1 VSTPGATGAVIAG
14 CGESPYT
21 RHPPPNTTTAQVL
34 ADAAARAL
42 ASAGLKPS
50 ELDGLAVSSFSL
62 TPDHAVDLA
71 WRLGLRLRW
80 LMEDTNGGASG
91 INMLQHAS
99 RAIQAGDARA
109 ILIVA
114 GDHLPRERFQELV
127 DNYNVATRD
136 HLAPLPFGGPNS
148 LFAMLTQR
156 HAVKHGLRRE
166 DYGALVV
173 AQRRWAA
180 GNPGAAY
187 RDTLTLEDYLNAP
200 VVADPLCLYDCVP
213 VVTGADAV
221 IVCAG
226 DDPGR
231 GKPVAIRALAMSI
244 NPDDQ
249 RGDGLRTGLADVA
262 DQLWRDAAA
271 GPDDMD
277 VTMVYDDYPAMALVQ
292 LADLGYAGDRDMC
305 AMIRDQISTLKMPVN
320 TSGGQLS
327 AGQAGAAGGLHGV
340 VEAILQLRG
349 EAGARQVAGA
359 RTALVAGY
367 GMVCYRYG
375 ACAGATV
382 LEAVDTRGPADL
394 PARGPAD
401 LLARTSSP

>member
-1 VSTPGATGAVIAG
+1 MVSSPDAVIAG

-21 RHPPPNTTTAQVL
+21 RHPPAGTTTSQVL
-34 ADAAARAL
+34 ADAGARAL
-42 ASAGLKPS
+42 TSAGLEPS
-50 ELDGLAVSSFSL
+50 ALDGLAVSSFSL
-62 TPDHAVDLA
+62 APDHAVDLA

-80 LMEDTNGGASG
+80 LMQDTNGGASG
-91 INMLQHAS
+91 INMLQHAT
-99 RAIQAGDARA
+99 RAVQAGDAHA
-109 ILIVA
+109 ILVLA
-114 GDHLPRERFQELV
+114 GDHLPRDRFQDLV
-127 DNYNVATRD
+127 ENYNRATSD

-156 HAVKHGLRRE
+156 HAAAHGLKRE

-173 AQRRWAA
+173 AQRQWAA

-187 RDTLTLEDYLNAP
+187 RDPMSLHDYLNAP
-200 VVADPLCLYDCVP
+200 VVADPLCVYDCVP

-221 IVCAG
+221 IVCAP
-226 DDPGR
+226 DEPTE
-231 GKPVAIRALAMSI
+231 KKAVAIRALKISI

-249 RGDGLRTGLADVA
+249 QGDGLRTGLADVA
-262 DQLWRDAAA
+262 GDLWRDAGT
-271 GPDDMD
+271 GPSGID

-292 LADLGYAGDRDMC
+292 LADLGYAGDGDVRSLIHERI
-305 AMIRDQISTLKMPVN
+305 ATRRLAVN

-340 VEAILQLRG
+340 VEAVHQLRG
-349 EAGARQVAGA
+349 EAGERQVAGA

-375 ACAGATV
+375 AGAGAAV
-382 LEAVDTRGPADL
+382 LEAVASR
-394 PARGPAD
+394 
-401 LLARTSSP
+401 

>member
-1 VSTPGATGAVIAG
+1 VSAPDAVIAG

-21 RHPPPNTTTAQVL
+21 RHPRAGTTTSQVL
-34 ADAAARAL
+34 ADAGARAL
-42 ASAGLKPS
+42 ASAGLEPS
-50 ELDGLAVSSFSL
+50 ALDGLAVSSFSL
-62 TPDHAVDLA
+62 APDHAVDLA
-71 WRLGLRLRW
+71 WRLGMRLRW
-80 LMEDTNGGASG
+80 LMQDTNGGASG
-91 INMLQHAS
+91 INMLQHAV
-99 RAIQAGDARA
+99 RAVQAGDARA

-114 GDHLPRERFQELV
+114 GDHLPRDAFQDLV
-127 DNYNVATRD
+127 DNYNRATRD

-156 HAVKHGLRRE
+156 HAAKFDLRRE

-173 AQRRWAA
+173 AQRQWAT

-187 RDTLTLEDYLNAP
+187 RDPMQLDAYLNAP
-200 VVADPLCLYDCVP
+200 VVADPLCVYDCVP

-221 IVCAG
+221 IVTA
-226 DDPGR
+226 DRRTTHD
-231 GKPVAIRALAMSI
+231 VAIRAIAMSV

-249 RGDGLRTGLADVA
+249 QGDGLRTGLADVA
-262 DQLWRDAAA
+262 DLLWHDAGT
-271 GPDDMD
+271 GPDEID

-292 LADLGYAGDRDMC
+292 LADLGYARDGDLRSL
-305 AMIRDQISTLKMPVN
+305 IHDQIAARRTAVN

-340 VEAILQLRG
+340 VEAVRQLRG
-349 EAGARQVAGA
+349 EAGERQVAGA

-382 LEAVDTRGPADL
+382 LEVR
-394 PARGPAD
+394 
-401 LLARTSSP
+401 

>member
-1 VSTPGATGAVIAG
+1 MVSAQGATQAVITG

-21 RHPPPNTTTAQVL
+21 RHPPAGTTTSQVL
-34 ADAAARAL
+34 ADAGARAL
-42 ASAGLKPS
+42 TRAGLEPS
-50 ELDGLAVSSFSL
+50 ALDGLAVSSFSL
-62 TPDHAVDLA
+62 APDHAVDLA

-80 LMEDTNGGASG
+80 LMQDTNGGASG
-91 INMLQHAS
+91 INMLQHAA
-99 RAIQAGDARA
+99 RAVQAGDARA
-109 ILIVA
+109 ILVLA
-114 GDHLPRERFQELV
+114 GDHLPRDRFQDLV
-127 DNYNVATRD
+127 DNYNSATSE

-156 HAVKHGLRRE
+156 HAAAHALQRE

-173 AQRRWAA
+173 AQREWAA

-187 RDTLTLEDYLNAP
+187 RDRMSLDDYLNAP
-200 VVADPLCLYDCVP
+200 VVADPLCVYDCVP

-221 IVCAG
+221 IVCAL
-226 DDPGR
+226 DEPTNN
-231 GKPVAIRALAMSI
+231 KAVAIRALAMSV

-249 RGDGLRTGLADVA
+249 QGDGLRTGLADVA
-262 DQLWRDAAA
+262 DDLWRDAGT
-271 GPDDMD
+271 GPGEID

-292 LADLGYAGDRDMC
+292 LADLGYVGDGDVR
-305 AMIRDQISTLKMPVN
+305 ALIHERIATRQLAVN

-340 VEAILQLRG
+340 VEAVHQLRG
-349 EAGARQVAGA
+349 EAGERQVAGA

-375 ACAGATV
+375 AGAGATI
-382 LEAVDTRGPADL
+382 LEAIR
-394 PARGPAD
+394 
-401 LLARTSSP
+401 RT

>member
-1 VSTPGATGAVIAG
+1 VIVG

-21 RHPPPNTTTAQVL
+21 RHPPAGTTTSQVL
-34 ADAAARAL
+34 ADAGTRAL
-42 ASAGLKPS
+42 ASAGLEPS

-62 TPDHAVDLA
+62 APDHAVDLA

-80 LMEDTNGGASG
+80 LMQDTNGGASG
-91 INMLQHAS
+91 INMLQHAA
-99 RAIQAGDARA
+99 RAVQAGDARA
-109 ILIVA
+109 ILILA
-114 GDHLPRERFQELV
+114 GDHLPRDRFQDLV
-127 DNYNVATRD
+127 ENYNRATRD

-156 HAVKHGLRRE
+156 HAVDHELTRS

-173 AQRRWAA
+173 AQRQWAG

-187 RDTLTLEDYLNAP
+187 RDPLALDDYLNAP
-200 VVADPLCLYDCVP
+200 VVADPLCVYDCVP

-221 IVCAG
+221 IVCPAAE
-226 DDPGR
+226 PTQ
-231 GKPVAIRALAMSI
+231 GKAVAIRALALSI

-249 RGDGLRTGLADVA
+249 QGDGLRTGLADVA
-262 DQLWRDAAA
+262 DELWRDAVA

-292 LADLGYAGDRDMC
+292 LADLGYAKNGDVRSLIHERI
-305 AMIRDQISTLKMPVN
+305 ATRRLAVN

-340 VEAILQLRG
+340 VEAVHQLRG
-349 EAGARQVAGA
+349 EAGERQVADA
-359 RTALVAGY
+359 RRALVAGY

-382 LEAVDTRGPADL
+382 LQAITTP
-394 PARGPAD
+394 
-401 LLARTSSP
+401 

>member
-1 VSTPGATGAVIAG
+1 VVNFTGAVIAG
-14 CGESPYT
+14 CGESPYR
-21 RHPPPNTTTAQVL
+21 RHPPGGTTTSHVL
-34 ADAAARAL
+34 ADAGARAL

-50 ELDGLAVSSFSL
+50 ALDGLAVSSFSL
-62 TPDHAVDLA
+62 APDHAVDLA

-80 LMEDTNGGASG
+80 LMQDTNGGASG
-91 INMLQHAS
+91 INMLQHAA
-99 RAIQAGDARA
+99 RAVHAGDARA
-109 ILIVA
+109 ILVLA
-114 GDHLPRERFQELV
+114 GDHLPRDRFQDLV
-127 DNYNVATRD
+127 DNYNSATSD

-156 HAVKHGLRRE
+156 HAQAHGLTRT

-173 AQRRWAA
+173 AQRHWAG

-187 RDTLTLEDYLNAP
+187 RDPLDLDDYLNATI
-200 VVADPLCLYDCVP
+200 VADPLCVYDCVP

-221 IVCAG
+221 IVCAAEE
-226 DDPGR
+226 R
-231 GKPVAIRALAMSI
+231 TAKPAVAIRALAFSV

-249 RGDGLRTGLADVA
+249 QGDGLRTGLADVA
-262 DQLWRDAAA
+262 DELWRDAGA
-271 GPDDMD
+271 GPGEID

-292 LADLGYAGDRDMC
+292 LADLGYAGDGDVR
-305 AMIRDQISTLKMPVN
+305 ALVHERIATRRLAVN

-340 VEAILQLRG
+340 IEAVHQLRG
-349 EAGARQVAGA
+349 EAGERQVAGA

-375 ACAGATV
+375 ACAGATI
-382 LEAVDTRGPADL
+382 LEAIRRP
-394 PARGPAD
+394 
-401 LLARTSSP
+401 

>member
-1 VSTPGATGAVIAG
+1 MNAPDAVITG

-21 RHPPPNTTTAQVL
+21 RHAAAGTTTSQVL
-34 ADAAARAL
+34 ADAGGRAL
-42 ASAGLKPS
+42 ASAGLNPS
-50 ELDGLAVSSFSL
+50 TLDGLAVSAFSL
-62 TPDHAVDLA
+62 APDHAVDLA

-80 LMEDTNGGASG
+80 LMQDTNGGASG
-91 INMLQHAS
+91 INMLQHAA
-99 RAIQAGDARA
+99 RAVQAGDARA
-109 ILIVA
+109 ILVLA
-114 GDHLPRERFQELV
+114 GDHLPRDRFQDLV
-127 DNYNVATRD
+127 DNYNQATRD

-156 HAVKHGLRRE
+156 HADAHGLTRE

-187 RDTLTLEDYLNAP
+187 RDPMSLDDYLNAA
-200 VVADPLCLYDCVP
+200 VVADPLCVYDCVP

-221 IVCAG
+221 IVCAPDVPAENG
-226 DDPGR
+226 A
-231 GKPVAIRALAMSI
+231 VAIRALRMSV

-249 RGDGLRTGLADVA
+249 QGDGLRTGLADVA
-262 DQLWRDAAA
+262 GDLWRDAGT
-271 GPDDMD
+271 GPGEID

-292 LADLGYAGDRDMC
+292 LADLGYAPDGDIS
-305 AMIRDQISTLKMPVN
+305 ALIRERIATRRIPVN

-340 VEAILQLRG
+340 VEAVQQLRG
-349 EAGARQVAGA
+349 EAGERQVASA
-359 RTALVAGY
+359 RTAVVAGY

-382 LEAVDTRGPADL
+382 LETL
-394 PARGPAD
+394 
-401 LLARTSSP
+401 

>member
-1 VSTPGATGAVIAG
+1 VVNVPLAVIAG

-21 RHPPPNTTTAQVL
+21 RHPPPGTSTAQVL
-34 ADAAARAL
+34 ADAGARAL
-42 ASAGLKPS
+42 ASAGLEPS
-50 ELDGLAVSSFSL
+50 SLDGLAVASFSL
-62 TPDHAVDLA
+62 APDHAVDLA

-91 INMLQHAS
+91 INMLQHAA
-99 RAIQAGDARA
+99 RAVQAGDARA

-114 GDHLPRERFQELV
+114 GDHLPRERFQDLV
-127 DNYNVATRD
+127 DNYNQATRD

-156 HAVKHGLRRE
+156 HAAAHGLERA

-173 AQRRWAA
+173 AQRQWAG

-187 RDTLTLEDYLNAP
+187 RDPMSLHDYLDAP
-200 VVADPLCLYDCVP
+200 IVADPLCVYDCVP

-221 IVCAG
+221 IVCAADEPNHG
-226 DDPGR
+226 HA
-231 GKPVAIRALAMSI
+231 VAIRALAMSV

-249 RGDGLRTGLADVA
+249 QGDGLRTGLADVA
-262 DQLWRDAAA
+262 DRVWNEA
-271 GPDDMD
+271 GTGPGEID

-292 LADLGYAGDRDMC
+292 LADLGYAGGGDVRSL
-305 AMIRDQISTLKMPVN
+305 IHDQIATRKTAVN

-340 VEAILQLRG
+340 VEAVYQLRG
-349 EAGARQVAGA
+349 EAGERQVAGA
-359 RTALVAGY
+359 RRAVVAGY

-382 LEAVDTRGPADL
+382 LETI
-394 PARGPAD
+394 
-401 LLARTSSP
+401 T

>member
-1 VSTPGATGAVIAG
+1 MSAPGAGRAVIAG

-21 RHPPPNTTTAQVL
+21 RHPPEGTTTAQVL
-34 ADAAARAL
+34 ADAGARAL
-42 ASAGLKPS
+42 ASAGLQPS
-50 ELDGLAVSSFSL
+50 SLDGLAVSSFSL
-62 TPDHAVDLA
+62 APDHAVDLG

-80 LMEDTNGGASG
+80 LMQDTNGGAGG
-91 INMLQHAS
+91 INMLQHAA
-99 RAIQAGDARA
+99 RAVQAGDARA
-109 ILIVA
+109 ILVLA
-114 GDHLPRERFQELV
+114 GDHLPRDRFQDLV
-127 DNYNVATRD
+127 DNYNSATRD

-156 HAVKHGLRRE
+156 HASAHGLARE

-173 AQRRWAA
+173 AQRQWA
-180 GNPGAAY
+180 GDNPGAAY
-187 RDTLTLEDYLNAP
+187 REPLSLDDYMNAP
-200 VVADPLCLYDCVP
+200 VVADPLCVYDCVP

-221 IVCAG
+221 IVCA
-226 DDPGR
+226 PEER
-231 GKPVAIRALAMSI
+231 PAARSVAIRGVAMSV

-249 RGDGLRTGLADVA
+249 QADGLRTGLADIA
-262 DQLWRDAAA
+262 DELWRDAATWP
-271 GPDDMD
+271 GEID

-292 LADLGYAGDRDMC
+292 LADLGYAADGDVRSLIHERI
-305 AMIRDQISTLKMPVN
+305 ATRRLAVN

-340 VEAILQLRG
+340 VEAVSQLRG
-349 EAGARQVAGA
+349 EAGERQVPGA

-382 LEAVDTRGPADL
+382 LEAIAD
-394 PARGPAD
+394 R
-401 LLARTSSP
+401 

>member
-1 VSTPGATGAVIAG
+1 VVTAAAAVIAG

-21 RHPPPNTTTAQVL
+21 RHPPPGTTTSQVL

-42 ASAGLKPS
+42 DSAGVKPS

-62 TPDHAVDLA
+62 APDHAVDLA

-80 LMEDTNGGASG
+80 LMQDTNGGASG
-91 INMLQHAS
+91 INMLQHAA
-99 RAIQAGDARA
+99 RAVQAGDARA
-109 ILIVA
+109 ILVLA
-114 GDHLPRERFQELV
+114 GDHLPRDAFRDLV
-127 DNYNVATRD
+127 DNYNQATRD
-136 HLAPLPFGGPNS
+136 YLAPLPFGGPNS

-156 HAVKHGLRRE
+156 HAAAHGLTRS

-173 AQRRWAA
+173 AQRQWAG

-187 RDTLTLEDYLNAP
+187 RDPMQLDDYLNAP
-200 VVADPLCLYDCVP
+200 VVADPLCVYDCVP
-213 VVTGADAV
+213 VVTGADAL
-221 IVCAG
+221 IVCA
-226 DDPGR
+226 PESR
-231 GKPVAIRALAMSI
+231 RSAQPKVAIRALALSV

-249 RGDGLRTGLADVA
+249 QGDGLRTGLADVA
-262 DQLWRDAAA
+262 DQLWHEAGA
-271 GPDDMD
+271 GPDDMQ

-292 LADLGYAGDRDMC
+292 LADLGYAGDGDVRSL
-305 AMIRDQISTLKMPVN
+305 IQDQIATRKIAVN

-340 VEAILQLRG
+340 VEAVHQLRG
-349 EAGARQVAGA
+349 EAGERQVAGA
-359 RTALVAGY
+359 RHALVAGY

-382 LEAVDTRGPADL
+382 LEAI
-394 PARGPAD
+394 
-401 LLARTSSP
+401 TSS